1 MPSHQRPNRR
11 LLPALASRPKVREIV
26 RDQLQSLRL
35 RRQPRAHRVVSA
47 VHVVQAPMCRKSTQR
62 SIQHWITH
70 SLSSWNGN
78 QTSQMESKKVLMM
91 NQRPEDFAGYQPARV
106 KIFRGLRTIKNET
119 QKIFSGM
126 RTPGSLQLCLTL
138 SHA

>member
-1 MPSHQRPNRR
+1 MASQQRPKRR
-11 LLPALASRPKVREIV
+11 LLAAVASRPQVREIV

-35 RRQPRAHRVVSA
+35 RRQPRAHCVIA
-47 VHVVQAPMCRKSTQR
+47 AIHDVQAPTRRKSTRR

-91 NQRPEDFAGYQPARV
+91 NHRTEDFPGYQPTPA
-106 KIFRGLRTIKNET
+106 KT
-119 QKIFSGM
+119 FSGM
-126 RTPGSLQLCLTL
+126 ITPAPSQMFPTL
-138 SHA
+138 

>member
-1 MPSHQRPNRR
+1 MPSQQRPKRR
-11 LLPALASRPKVREIV
+11 LLAAVASRPQVREIV

-78 QTSQMESKKVLMM
+78 QTSQMESKRILMV
-91 NQRPEDFAGYQPARV
+91 NQRTEDFAGYQPTRG
-106 KIFRGLRTIKNET
+106 KIFRGIVQN
-119 QKIFSGM
+119 QK
-126 RTPGSLQLCLTL
+126 RNQKK
-138 SHA
+138 A